1 MAVGA
6 VVARIVSQYSDKGS
20 KAAQKDIAKL
30 GKNFDGF
37 ARKAGKAFAIA
48 GAASAAFAVKMGIDA
63 VKAASEDQKSQA
75 LLANS
80 LKNTVG
86 ATDSAIASVEDYI
99 TKQQKLFSVA
109 DDQLR
114 PSLAALTA
122 ATGSITE
129 AQKLQSV
136 ALDIAANKQIDL
148 VTASKL
154 LAKAHGGN
162 IGALKKLYPE
172 ISASTVKS
180 KDFAGALD
188 LVAKASAGAAAA
200 SANTLAGRLEGLK
213 LAYGEI
219 LETLGYALLPV
230 LTEFVA
236 YIQGSILP
244 ALEAWTNA
252 NKDKIANGLKSIFEV
267 LKVVIKQLGEFF
279 GFISRNIGTLKVFGA
294 VLAGIFIGGKIAAGI
309 QAIVAGVGLL
319 TTAFTLQ
326 AGAASTAA
334 IATGF
339 ATAGV
344 SIAAGAA
351 AAVIFYKAMSKVQTS
366 IEGANTALIAQ
377 TGAIGNYQMST
388 GKFLETTYKVTKAIV
403 KRTQAEIAAA
413 NAAKAAA
420 KEAAKE
426 AAIAA
431 AKKLASEQ
439 AIAKLTKM
447 GAAPTAE
454 TDPIQLEAARQNLV
468 KQGILLELERFKQF
482 VEARKIE
489 TESLKASAEAAIR
502 YNDILTALG
511 DAKITP
517 AEFQLLAAKW
527 NLTTNAAQLYVQTI
541 VSLKDEDVSAADV
554 AALAETWGV
563 TYKEASK
570 YLDFFA
576 ALNDGYLSESE
587 INKLQE
593 KWGLTR
599 AEVVKYS
606 DVFKAASDGKIDLTE
621 VTNLGNKWGFT
632 KDEVE
637 KYTTK
642 ILEDFGFNTA
652 NLDAP
657 VSVDEAWVVA
667 YGSVVDYQAIAEGVF
682 LYDPSLTAGPDA
694 ATAAWQSA
702 AQAAAEY
709 AKVTAP
715 TSRFEG
721 KNLDEIV
728 AMAEAAAAEAAAM
741 VASDQ
746 AIADAIAS
754 SAAAGLAA
762 ANAVVPPTVTGNTS
776 GTTRRFSPGLEKY
789 LNDNIPFLA
798 SGGIVNSPTL
808 AMIGE
813 GGGPEAVIPLS
824 QMGSMGGANITVN
837 VGGSVISE
845 NDLVAAI
852 RNQLLGLQQSGKSI
866 SLSAISL

>member
-1 MAVGA
+1 MAIGA

-37 ARKAGKAFAIA
+37 AKKAGKAFAIA
-48 GAASAAFAVKMGIDA
+48 GAASAAFAVKIGVDA
-63 VKAASEDQKSQA
+63 VKAAVEDQKSQA

-80 LKNTVG
+80 LRNTVG
-86 ATDSAIASVEDYI
+86 ATDSAISSVEDYI

-114 PSLAALTA
+114 PSLAALAA

-172 ISASTVKS
+172 ISANTVKS

-200 SANTLAGRLEGLK
+200 AANTLAGRLEGLK
-213 LAYGEI
+213 LAYGEV

-294 VLAGIFIGGKIAAGI
+294 ILTGIFVGGKIAAGI
-309 QAIVAGVGLL
+309 QGLVAGIGLV
-319 TTAFTLQ
+319 TTALTLQ

-420 KEAAKE
+420 KEAA
-426 AAIAA
+426 IAA
-431 AKKLASEQ
+431 AKKLASEK

-489 TESLKASAEAAIR
+489 TESLKASAEAAVR

-637 KYTTK
+637 KYVAK

-728 AMAEAAAAEAAAM
+728 AMAEAAAAEAAAT

-762 ANAVVPPTVTGNTS
+762 ANAVVPPTVTGNAS

-789 LNDNIPFLA
+789 LNDSIPFLA
-798 SGGIVNSPTL
+798 SGGIVTSPTL
-808 AMIGE
+808 SMVGE
-813 GGGPEAVIPLS
+813 AGPEAVIPLS
-824 QMGSMGGANITVN
+824 QMGSMGGQNITVN

-845 NDLVAAI
+845 GDLVGVI
-852 RNQLLGLQQSGKSI
+852 RNQLLALQQSGSTI
-866 SLSAISL
+866 TRTNLSL

>member
-1 MAVGA
+1 MALGA

-30 GKNFDGF
+30 GKNFDAF
-37 ARKAGKAFAIA
+37 AKKAGKAFAIA
-48 GAASAAFAVKMGIDA
+48 GAASAAFAVKVGVDA
-63 VKAASEDQKSQA
+63 VKAAMEDQKSQV

-86 ATDSAIASVEDYI
+86 ATNSAISAAEDYI
-99 TKQQKLFSVA
+99 TQQQKLFSVA

-114 PSLAALTA
+114 PSLAALAA

-162 IGALKKLYPE
+162 IGALKKLFPE
-172 ISASTVKS
+172 ISANTVKS

-188 LVAKASAGAAAA
+188 LVAKASSGAAAA
-200 SANTLAGRLEGLK
+200 AADTLAGRLEGLK

-230 LTEFVA
+230 ITEFVS
-236 YIQGSILP
+236 YIQGSVLP
-244 ALEAWTNA
+244 ALESWTSA
-252 NKDKIANGLKSIFEV
+252 NKDKIANSLKSIFEV
-267 LKVVIKQLGEFF
+267 LKTVVKLLGEFF

-294 VLAGIFIGGKIAAGI
+294 ILAGIFVGTKVIAGI
-309 QAIVAGVGLL
+309 TALVAAIG
-319 TTAFTLQ
+319 TITAALALET
-326 AGAASTAA
+326 AAASTAA
-334 IATGF
+334 IAIGF
-339 ATAGV
+339 ATG
-344 SIAAGAA
+344 GAA
-351 AAVIFYKAMSKVQTS
+351 FIAGGVAAIKFHSAMNKVQSS
-366 IEGANTALIAQ
+366 IEGANVALTAHTSAL
-377 TGAIGNYQMST
+377 GNYQMST
-388 GKFLETTYKVTKAIV
+388 GKVLETTVKVTKATT
-403 KRTQAEIAAA
+403 KLTAAQIA
-413 NAAKAAA
+413 AAKAAA
-420 KEAAKE
+420 KTAKDAE
-426 AAIAA
+426 IAA
-431 AKKLASEQ
+431 AKKLASDQ

-447 GAAPTAE
+447 GAAPTTE
-454 TDPIQLEAARQNLV
+454 DDPIQLEAARQNLV
-468 KQGILLELERFKQF
+468 KQGILLEQQKFAQF

-489 TESLKASAEAAIR
+489 TESLKASADAAMR
-502 YNDILTALG
+502 YNDILAALS

-517 AEFQLLAAKW
+517 AEFQLLAVKW

-541 VSLKDEDVSAADV
+541 VSIKDEEVTSSDV

-563 TYKEASK
+563 TYKEAAK

-576 ALNDGYLSESE
+576 VLNDGYLSESE

-599 AEVVKYS
+599 AEVIKYS

-621 VTNLGNKWGFT
+621 VSNLGNKWGLT
-632 KDEVE
+632 KGEVE
-637 KYTTK
+637 KYIAK

-657 VSVDEAWVVA
+657 VSIDEAWLTA
-667 YGSVVDYQAIAEGVF
+667 YGSVAAYQLIAEGTF
-682 LYDPSLTAGPDA
+682 EFDPSLTAGADA
-694 ATAAWQSA
+694 ATAAWKLA
-702 AQAAAEY
+702 TQAASDY
-709 AKVTAP
+709 TKLTTP

-721 KNLDEIV
+721 KSLDEIV
-728 AMAEAAAAEAAAM
+728 ALAEAAAAEASAM
-741 VASDQ
+741 VAADQ
-746 AIADAIAS
+746 IVVDAITAS
-754 SAAAGLAA
+754 
-762 ANAVVPPTVTGNTS
+762 ANAGINGTSVVTPSTSTS
-776 GTTRRFSPGLEKY
+776 GLGGFGDTLPSYLRGMIPG
-789 LNDNIPFLA
+789 LA
-798 SGGIVNSPTL
+798 SGGIVTSPTL
-808 AMIGE
+808 STVGT
-813 GGGPEAVIPLS
+813 GPEAVIPLS
-824 QMGSMGGANITVN
+824 QMGSMGGQNITIN

-845 NDLVAAI
+845 GDLVALI